1 MNVENTQVQMRKG
14 ILEFC
19 ILHIISRGEVYASN
33 MLEELTSARIM
44 VVEGTLYPLLTR
56 LKNAGLVEYK
66 WVESLSG
73 PPRKY
78 YILTQT
84 GRQFLDELQ
93 TTWEELVSSTQHIT
107 MKATNGS
114 SVKNPDAATPP
125 VQTESNDPTDSTE
138 ASNQHTDPSNLE
150 NL

>member
-1 MNVENTQVQMRKG
+1 MRKG

-19 ILHIISRGEVYASN
+19 ILHIISRGEVYASD

-78 YILTQT
+78 YILTQA
-84 GRQFLDELQ
+84 GRDFLSELQ
-93 TTWEELVSSTQHIT
+93 VTWEELVASTQLIT
-107 MKATNGS
+107 LKEKANGS
-114 SVKNPDAATPP
+114 GTSKGFQTTEAISKSFTNVSPPTTEESSNPT
-125 VQTESNDPTDSTE
+125 
-138 ASNQHTDPSNLE
+138 ASNQDHS
-150 NL
+150 